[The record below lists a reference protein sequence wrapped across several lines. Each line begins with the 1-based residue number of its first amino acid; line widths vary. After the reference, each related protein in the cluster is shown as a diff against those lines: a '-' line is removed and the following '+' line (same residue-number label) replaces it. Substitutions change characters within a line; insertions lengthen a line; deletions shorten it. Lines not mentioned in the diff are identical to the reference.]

1 MLQIERIQQF
11 MEEVGPTGD
20 FLGVDAYP
28 GEGIWHIA
36 IDELTDVFV
45 EMAPA
50 RGVLVV
56 TGQIGK
62 PAGGDIKALYELF
75 LSYAHAWDASEGLRM
90 SLDATDGKLWLLFDC
105 TAHDITPVD
114 FVHLLTRFTSK
125 LQAWREI
132 VAMHA
137 QAHSAEPERLESLLA
152 SVSLRG

>member
-1 MLQIERIQQF
+1 MLQVERIQQL
-11 MEEVGPTGD
+11 MKEVGPTGD
-20 FLGVDAYP
+20 FLAVDAYP
-28 GEGIWHIA
+28 GEGVWHIA
-36 IDELTDVFV
+36 LDELTEVFV

-75 LSYAHAWDASEGLRM
+75 LRYAHAWDASEGLRM
-90 SLDATDGKLWLLFDC
+90 SLDAPDGKLWLLFDC

-132 VAMHA
+132 VAAHA
-137 QAHSAEPERLESLLA
+137 QPHAAKLERVEGLLDP
-152 SVSLRG
+152 VSLRG